1 MARAFVPG
9 VMCLLVLAGC
19 GGSSNRST
27 GTAAINNTVAL
38 NASFG
43 PNGSA
48 GGFVN
53 EILTNITV
61 CQHGTTT
68 CVAINNVLVDT
79 GSIGLR
85 IIPSALGS
93 LTLTQILQG
102 GNALQECI
110 QFGDTSYSW
119 GPMELADVEMA
130 GETAANIPV
139 QVIGAT
145 NFAVPANCLTMTV
158 LPGQGNNDT
167 VQTLGANGILG
178 IAGNNGA
185 GDGIVDCGNSCT
197 TVSFTSGYP
206 YYTCPNGSC
215 GAVPVPTV
223 NQAAN
228 PVAAFSSQDKNGVMI
243 TLPAVSATGATS
255 ISGTMNFGIGT
266 QSDNGLGNA
275 TLFAMDVCGS
285 LPSATFN
292 GVQYSDTSCPPGTGS
307 GLGAFL
313 DTGSNALFI
322 LDANTLSSF
331 GISNCAQGTHGFGF
345 YCTSGGTAVTLP
357 SVSLTGDGNVGSG
370 SISLSIADATT
381 LFNSNNGVFNDLGS
395 DSATNPSPATDFF
408 DLGSPFFVG
417 RTVFIGIAGEAV
429 PNRANAPNGFVAF

>member
-19 GGSSNRST
+19 GGSSNNST
-27 GTAAINNTVAL
+27 GTAAVNNTVAL

-102 GNALQECI
+102 GNALEECI

-119 GPMELADVEMA
+119 GPMELADVEIA
-130 GETAANIPV
+130 GETASNIPV

-145 NFAVPANCLTMTV
+145 NFAVPANCLTLTV
-158 LPGQGNNDT
+158 MPGQGNNDT

-178 IAGNNGA
+178 IGHN
-185 GDGIVDCGNSCT
+185 IVDCGNLCT

-215 GAVPVPTV
+215 GVVPVPTV

-228 PVAAFSSQDKNGVMI
+228 PVAAFGSQDKNGVMI

-275 TLFAMDVCGS
+275 TLFAMDACGS
-285 LPSATFN
+285 LPTATFN
-292 GVQYSDTSCPPGTGS
+292 NIAYSDTSCTSGGS
-307 GLGAFL
+307 GMGAFL

-331 GISNCAQGTHGFGF
+331 GISNCAQNTHGSGF

-357 SVSLTGDGNVGSG
+357 SVSLMGDGNVGSG

-381 LFNSNNGVFNDLGS
+381 LVNSNNGVFNDLAGES
-395 DSATNPSPATDFF
+395 VTTNPSPATDFF

>member
-1 MARAFVPG
+1 MPG
-9 VMCLLVLAGC
+9 VMCVLVLAGC
-19 GGSSNRST
+19 GGSSNHGT
-27 GTAAINNTVAL
+27 GTAAVNNTVAL

-68 CVAINNVLVDT
+68 CVAIKDVLVDT

-93 LTLTQILQG
+93 LTLSQIQQNGSGL
-102 GNALQECI
+102 LECI
-110 QFGDTSYSW
+110 QFGDTSYAW
-119 GPMELADVEMA
+119 GPMELADVEIA

-145 NFAVPANCLTMTV
+145 NFAVPANCLTLTV
-158 LPGQGNNDT
+158 MPGQGNNDT

-178 IAGNNGA
+178 IAGNNGT
-185 GDGIVDCGNSCT
+185 GDGEGIVDCGNLCT

-215 GAVPVPTV
+215 EAVPVPTV

-255 ISGTMNFGIGT
+255 ILGTMNFGIGT

-275 TLFAMDVCGS
+275 TLFAMDACGS
-285 LPSATFN
+285 LPTAKFN
-292 GVQYSDTSCPPGTGS
+292 NNTYRDTSCTSGGS

-322 LDANTLSSF
+322 LDASALSSF
-331 GISNCAQGTHGFGF
+331 GISDCAQSTHGAGF

-357 SVSLTGDGNVGSG
+357 SISLVGDGNVGSG

-395 DSATNPSPATDFF
+395 DSVITNPSTATDFF